1 MTYEQYWY
9 GDPWLVRYYAE
20 AHELQNEQKNQ
31 EMFIMANYVFEAFS
45 TALSNLNFGKT
56 YKKPNEFRKEPY
68 KLRPDTREIKERKA
82 QEAREKVIADLKA
95 WQESWNKKHKN

>member
-9 GDPWLVRYYAE
+9 GAPDLIKYYE
-20 AHELQNEQKNQ
+20 RAHELCNEQKNQ

-56 YKKPNEFRKEPY
+56 YKKPNEFRKKPY
-68 KLRPDTREIKERKA
+68 ELRPQTEIERERKA
-82 QEAREKVIADLKA
+82 QEAREKL
-95 WQESWNKKHKN
+95 